1 MAVVIPHSLRKWLR
15 FGTGVGIAITEQGF
29 DVAVARAW
37 PTGVALRG
45 FLHAGHPLKRPVAE
59 WGAEIS
65 SFLGAHGAQQVP
77 AVVELPRER
86 VIVRTI
92 SLPGVSDEDATQAL
106 TYQLDTLH
114 PWGDDDVE
122 WAWQRVGQ
130 SSSFSL
136 AIAERTLVER
146 YVALFAE
153 AGVRLGGLTA
163 PGSAL
168 YLAARLGAA
177 PPPADFIAVRGLR
190 AALVQSLPA
199 GPEPVEPNV
208 EVYAE
213 SEARPLYDAQFPM
226 TIERAVGLVV
236 SETRQDESAA
246 EAVDWIDIL
255 PAWSSAPDETD
266 LSDAGRS
273 RMAPAWAAALVSACS
288 HLGLPLNL
296 LPAEM
301 RAQASRLA
309 LVPGFVLAGILLCLC
324 GALLGEDVWLDS
336 KYLTTL
342 SQQIKHYNP
351 LAKRVEVLDR
361 HIADS
366 ATRIKTLDDF
376 RKQTRDHLEVL
387 LELTRKIPPPAVLD
401 TVAIT
406 PADVQ
411 ISGGISQAEG
421 LLKTLD
427 ESPLF
432 ESSEFTTQMSRRD
445 DRDHFRIRTRRE
457 RHNQAV
463 GGTK

>member
-15 FGTGVGIAITEQGF
+15 FGTGVGIAITDHGL
-29 DVAVARAW
+29 DIAVARVW
-37 PTGVALRG
+37 PIGVALKG
-45 FLHAGHPLKRPVAE
+45 FLHVGNHLKRPVAD
-59 WGAEIS
+59 WGGEVNR
-65 SFLGAHGAQQVP
+65 FLASHRAQHVP

-92 SLPGVSDEDATQAL
+92 ALPGVSDEDAAQAL
-106 TYQLDTLH
+106 AYQLDTLH
-114 PWGDDDVE
+114 PWGDGDVA
-122 WAWQRVGQ
+122 WAWQRVGR

-153 AGVRLGGLTA
+153 AGVRLAGMTA

-168 YLAARLGAA
+168 YFAARLGDD

-190 AALVQSLPA
+190 VGQAESSS
-199 GPEPVEPNV
+199 VEPNI
-208 EVYAE
+208 EIYAE
-213 SEARPLYDAQFPM
+213 SVARPLYDAQFP
-226 TIERAVGLVV
+226 TSVERALGLVAA
-236 SETRQDESAA
+236 ETRQEETAA
-246 EAVDWIDIL
+246 AVDWIDVL
-255 PAWSSAPDETD
+255 PAWTSAPNETD

-296 LPAEM
+296 LPVEM
-301 RAQASRLA
+301 RAQSSRLA
-309 LVPGFVLAGILLCLC
+309 LVPGFVLGGVLLCLC
-324 GALLGEDVWLDS
+324 GALLGEDAWLDS
-336 KYLTTL
+336 GYLKIL
-342 SQQIKHYNP
+342 SQQIRHYGP
-351 LAKRVEVLDR
+351 LARRVEVLDR

-366 ATRIKTLDDF
+366 ATRIKALDDF

-387 LELTRKIPPPAVLD
+387 LELTRKIPPPAALD

-406 PADVQ
+406 PNDVQ

-432 ESSEFTTQMSRRD
+432 ESSEFTTQMSRHD
-445 DRDHFRIRTRRE
+445 DRDYFRIRTRRE
-457 RHNQAV
+457 RHNQSA
-463 GGTK
+463 GGAK